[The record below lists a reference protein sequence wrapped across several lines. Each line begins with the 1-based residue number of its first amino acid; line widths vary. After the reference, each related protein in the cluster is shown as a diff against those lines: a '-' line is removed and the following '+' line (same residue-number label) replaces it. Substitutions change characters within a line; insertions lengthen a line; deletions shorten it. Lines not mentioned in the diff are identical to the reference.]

1 MHVELEELL
10 ACPSC
15 GERMVFKGQKSEER
29 FISGYFTCAKGHL
42 FQIKEE
48 IGLLKEAKLSAD
60 EFEWKIN
67 VADEQKYDEIRS
79 QYDSFLGEERKAVL
93 EKLRDVMIEKVVKSS
108 VESDCRVLDVASGMG
123 TFILPLAAKSDSNL
137 RIIGTDVDEK
147 PLRGALNKAKKAG
160 VYEKISL
167 VVTDAKHLAFRSGVL
182 ANVSSCFGF
191 DNVPRASLALK
202 EASRVLRS
210 GGRVVFCSLWYEENS
225 KSVELADEHGVGE
238 LASENRMKRVLDD
251 AGFVMDSVDVVYS
264 GVWPYNPMDL
274 LPVEGDRYQHVVVEA
289 TKA

>member
-29 FISGYFTCAKGHL
+29 FISGYFACAKGHL
-42 FQIKEE
+42 FQVKEE
-48 IGLLKEAKLSAD
+48 VGLLKEAKLSAD
-60 EFEWKIN
+60 EFEWKVD
-67 VADEQKYDEIRS
+67 VADEKKYDEIRKR
-79 QYDSFLGEERKAVL
+79 YDSFLGEERKAAM
-93 EKLRDVMIEKVVKSS
+93 EKPRDLMVQKLLKLG

-123 TFILPLAAKSDSNL
+123 TFILPLAAKGDSIL

-160 VYEKISL
+160 IYEKISL
-167 VVTDAKHLAFRSGVL
+167 VVTDAKHLAFGSGVL
-182 ANVSSCFGF
+182 ANVSSYFGF

-202 EASRVLRS
+202 EAARVLRS

-225 KSVELADEHGVGE
+225 KSVELADKHGVGE
-238 LASENRMKRVLDD
+238 LASESRMRKVLDD
-251 AGFVMDSVDVVYS
+251 AGFVLDSVDVVYS

-274 LPVEGDRYQHVVVEA
+274 LPVEGERYQHVVVEA